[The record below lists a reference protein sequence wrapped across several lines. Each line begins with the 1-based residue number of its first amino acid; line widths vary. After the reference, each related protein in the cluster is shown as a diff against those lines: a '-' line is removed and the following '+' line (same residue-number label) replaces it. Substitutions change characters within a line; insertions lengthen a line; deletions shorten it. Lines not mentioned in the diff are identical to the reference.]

1 MRQMNRGRLNLL
13 PPAGLDVTWARAQDV
28 SPLRGSERKLSCAVG
43 GRKRAER
50 EREEEEGGSSSGQ
63 LMGKGIKDEEV
74 TVKVEKRIFTAVREV
89 RQQQHD

>member
-1 MRQMNRGRLNLL
+1 MRRWGPKKRRERGR
-13 PPAGLDVTWARAQDV
+13 
-28 SPLRGSERKLSCAVG
+28 KK
-43 GRKRAER
+43 KRVR
-50 EREEEEGGSSSGQ
+50 SYGQ

>member
-13 PPAGLDVTWARAQDV
+13 PPAGLDVTWARRMCPHCEDRSANYLA
-28 SPLRGSERKLSCAVG
+28 PLGAEKEERGRGKE
-43 GRKRAER
+43 KRR
-50 EREEEEGGSSSGQ
+50 VRSSGQ

>member
-1 MRQMNRGRLNLL
+1 MG
-13 PPAGLDVTWARAQDV
+13 AQDV

-43 GRKRAER
+43 GRKRGEK
-50 EREEEEGGSSSGQ
+50 EGEDAGQ

-74 TVKVEKRIFTAVREV
+74 TVKVEERIFAAVRQV

>member
-1 MRQMNRGRLNLL
+1 MG
-13 PPAGLDVTWARAQDV
+13 AQDV

-43 GRKRAER
+43 GRKRGETR
-50 EREEEEGGSSSGQ
+50 ERVRSSGQ

-74 TVKVEKRIFTAVREV
+74 TVKVEKRIFAAVKQV